1 MTTLENMG
9 NMVETSNG
17 MGALGTTLNEC
28 VNLLFQIGAMR
39 GKSKKALLNLFSKAY
54 NENPLVATKVLFWVR
69 DVREGAGER
78 QIFKDILLYLAENN
92 TDVVKKNLSLIPEF
106 GRWDDVL
113 VLVGTSLEGE
123 VFELIKTAIQ
133 NEDGL
138 LAKWLPRK
146 GKVANAIRNYLKVSP
161 KVYRKTIVNLTNV
174 VETVMCAK
182 DYSDVDYSKLPSLA
196 MTRYQIAFQK
206 NDGERYEAY
215 KTSLIN
221 GETKINAGAVY
232 PYDIVK
238 TLGMSGDNTIANEQ
252 WNSLPNWMEG
262 SSERVLPVVD
272 VSGSMGI
279 EVGGNPNLTCMD
291 VAISL
296 GLYISERNEGN
307 YKDAFITFS
316 ENPQLQIL
324 DGSLEERFNQL
335 SMADWGMSTN
345 LEKVYS
351 LILNQAKE
359 NNIPQDMMPT
369 KLLILSDMQF
379 DSATS
384 NGCRGGSKWTP
395 TSQQMVEK
403 MYEES
408 GYKLQQIVYWNL
420 NASMSNFPVEF
431 DKMGTAL
438 ISGLSPSILK
448 SVLGSDDMTPET
460 IMMKTIDTER
470 YNVISV

>member
-1 MTTLENMG
+1 MG
-9 NMVETSNG
+9 V
-17 MGALGTTLNEC
+17 
-28 VNLLFQIGAMR
+28 
-39 GKSKKALLNLFSKAY
+39 
-54 NENPLVATKVLFWVR
+54 
-69 DVREGAGER
+69 
-78 QIFKDILLYLAENN
+78 
-92 TDVVKKNLSLIPEF
+92 
-106 GRWDDVL
+106 
-113 VLVGTSLEGE
+113 
-123 VFELIKTAIQ
+123 
-133 NEDGL
+133 
-138 LAKWLPRK
+138 
-146 GKVANAIRNYLKVSP
+146 
-161 KVYRKTIVNLTNV
+161 
-174 VETVMCAK
+174 
-182 DYSDVDYSKLPSLA
+182 
-196 MTRYQIAFQK
+196 
-206 NDGERYEAY
+206 
-215 KTSLIN
+215 
-221 GETKINAGAVY
+221 
-232 PYDIVK
+232 
-238 TLGMSGDNTIANEQ
+238 
-252 WNSLPNWMEG
+252 
-262 SSERVLPVVD
+262 
-272 VSGSMGI
+272 

-335 SMADWGMSTN
+335 SMSDWGMSTN

-379 DSATS
+379 DRATS
-384 NGCRGGSKWTP
+384 NGWREGSKWTP

-403 MYEES
+403 MYEEY
-408 GYKLQQIVYWNL
+408 GYKLPQIVYWNL

-448 SVLGSDDMTPET
+448 SVLGGDDMTPET